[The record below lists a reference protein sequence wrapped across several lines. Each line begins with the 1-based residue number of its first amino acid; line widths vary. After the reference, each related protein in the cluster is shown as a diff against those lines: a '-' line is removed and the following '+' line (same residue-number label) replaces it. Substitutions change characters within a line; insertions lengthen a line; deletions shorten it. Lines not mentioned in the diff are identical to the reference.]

1 MSHVAATRLRKMT
14 LESTAVPA
22 RSLRALLVGV
32 SATVPPNLWISD
44 LTLDSRAVRS
54 GTLFVALPGL
64 RTHGIEFAA
73 QAARQG
79 AVAILWD
86 PATANVPAPRL
97 EVPLIEVP
105 GLRSQLG
112 VIADRFF
119 NHPSRAIRVAAVTGT
134 NGKTTTAYVVAAA
147 LAQLGRAAAYAG
159 TLGHGRIEA
168 LQPGNF
174 TTPDCIT
181 LHRQLA
187 ELQSQGVHDLG
198 MEVSSHALDQQRV
211 AGMRFDTAIFTNLT
225 HDHLDYHGTLEAYGA
240 AKAGLFEWP
249 ELQLAV
255 INVDDAFGRELAL
268 RHGGELIVC
277 SRSAATLAAL
287 PSHGRQRRL
296 LALSERITALGLC
309 IELDGSWGRA
319 TLQSRFVGD
328 FNVDNLLAVAAVLLG
343 WGVSLP
349 RVLEALGACTA
360 PPGRM
365 QSFAVPGR
373 PLAIVDYAHTPDALE
388 KALRAARKHCTGRL
402 TCVFGCGG
410 DRDGAKRPV
419 MGAIAE
425 RLADRVVITDDN
437 PRTESGDAIV
447 AAILAGLTRPEHA
460 RVERDRARAI
470 AAALVE
476 AGSDDA
482 VLIAGKGHED
492 YQIIGTQRRPFNDAE
507 VVRAL
512 LAEDRKP
519 P

>member
-1 MSHVAATRLRKMT
+1 MTTELTAT
-14 LESTAVPA
+14 PA
-22 RSLRALLVGV
+22 RNLRTLCAGLTA
-32 SATVPPNLWISD
+32 SVPPNLWITD
-44 LTLDSRAVRS
+44 LTLDSRTVRA
-54 GTLFVALPGL
+54 GALFVAMPGL

-73 QAARQG
+73 QAMQLG
-79 AVAILWD
+79 ACAVVWD
-86 PATANVPAPRL
+86 PATFSGPT
-97 EVPLIEVP
+97 P
-105 GLRSQLG
+105 GLAIPVLDVPDLGTQLG

-134 NGKTTTAYVVAAA
+134 NGKTTTAYVMAAA

-168 LQPGNF
+168 LHPGNF

-187 ELQSQGVHDLG
+187 QLQSQGVHDLG

-225 HDHLDYHGTLEAYGA
+225 HDHLDYHGTFEAYGA
-240 AKAGLFEWP
+240 AKARLFDWP

-287 PSHGRQRRL
+287 PSHSRQRRL
-296 LALSERITALGLC
+296 LALSERSTPRGLS

-319 TLQSRFVGD
+319 TLQSRFIGD
-328 FNVDNLLAVAAVLLG
+328 FNVDNLLAVTAALLG
-343 WGVSLP
+343 WGVSMP
-349 RVLEALGACTA
+349 RVLAALEQCTA

-365 QSFAVPGR
+365 QSFAAPGR
-373 PLAIVDYAHTPDALE
+373 PLAIVDYAHTPDGLE
-388 KALRAARKHCTGRL
+388 KALRAARKHCAGTL

-410 DRDGAKRPV
+410 DRDGAKRPI

-437 PRTESGDAIV
+437 PRSEAGDAIV
-447 AAILAGLTRPEHA
+447 AAILGGLVHPERA
-460 RVERDRARAI
+460 LVERDRAKAI
-470 AAALVE
+470 AVAL
-476 AGSDDA
+476 AGGSSGDA

-492 YQIIGTQRRPFNDAE
+492 YQITGTQRRHFSDAE
-507 VVRAL
+507 EVQSVLSEGTAL
-512 LAEDRKP
+512 QRDRP

>member
-1 MSHVAATRLRKMT
+1 MTTEPTAATARNLRT
-14 LESTAVPA
+14 LCAGLTA
-22 RSLRALLVGV
+22 
-32 SATVPPNLWISD
+32 SAPPSLWITD
-44 LTLDSRAVRS
+44 LTMDSREIRPGA
-54 GTLFVALPGL
+54 LFVAMPGL

-73 QAARQG
+73 QAMQLG
-79 AVAILWD
+79 AAAVVWD
-86 PATANVPAPRL
+86 PATVSSPAPCLAIPVL
-97 EVPLIEVP
+97 EVPE
-105 GLRSQLG
+105 LRTQLG

-147 LAQLGRAAAYAG
+147 LAQLGRASAYAG

-168 LQPGNF
+168 LHPGNF

-187 ELQSQGVHDLG
+187 ELQSEGVHDLG

-211 AGMRFDTAIFTNLT
+211 AGVRFDTAIFTNLT
-225 HDHLDYHGTLEAYGA
+225 HDHLDYHGTFEAYGA
-240 AKAGLFEWP
+240 AKARLFDWP

-255 INVDDAFGRELAL
+255 INVDDGFGRELAL
-268 RHGGELIVC
+268 HHSGELIVC

-287 PSHGRQRRL
+287 PSHSRQRRL
-296 LALSERITALGLC
+296 LALSERLTPRGLS

-319 TLQSRFVGD
+319 ALQSRFIGD
-328 FNVDNLLAVAAVLLG
+328 FNVDNLLAAAAMLLG
-343 WGVSLP
+343 WGVCLP
-349 RVLEALGACTA
+349 RVLEALGQCTA

-365 QSFAVPGR
+365 QSFTAPDR

-410 DRDGAKRPV
+410 DRDGAKRPI

-447 AAILAGLTRPEHA
+447 AAILGGLTHPQRVL
-460 RVERDRARAI
+460 VERDRSKAI
-470 AAALVE
+470 AAAL
-476 AGSDDA
+476 AGGSSADA

-492 YQIIGTQRRPFNDAE
+492 YQIIGTQRRHFSDAE
-507 VVRAL
+507 EVRTV
-512 LAEDRKP
+512 LAVEPPLQRDRP